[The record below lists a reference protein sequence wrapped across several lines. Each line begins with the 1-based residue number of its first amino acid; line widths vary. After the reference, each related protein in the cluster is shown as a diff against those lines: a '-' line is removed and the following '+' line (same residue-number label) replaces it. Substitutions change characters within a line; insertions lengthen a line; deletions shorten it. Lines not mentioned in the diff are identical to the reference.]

1 MTDNLLQL
9 IDLQADLLLADL
21 NDRTKRCAIAWDRV
35 SPTTYHCYFEWGN
48 DWYDAYVTLMRGSYG
63 LDLIKNERLVLNI
76 NSYIN
81 DQVAVLYYVITDTF
95 DDHEIKQIIQDINT
109 LASCK
114 NVVRKAALGGVTVG
128 GTAVVV
134 YYRYVIGGVTVGGTA
149 SLAGAPATFT
159 NDGIAEYDGYSYS
172 NFDEFGTLLTSGTI
186 DAPMG
191 FFYGPGEFEYGDPCC
206 KLGGNFALLPPYVK
220 INNYTGQF
228 LAPFTPKTAT
238 YQKINGVTQSSVTQP
253 SSDDF
258 NLLGGQANNET
269 VMLINIRSPNG
280 TGYYKLFLNLIFAS
294 GWQGLPKTVSVRAY
308 MGYSNNTGPTYMP
321 SLTSDFS
328 GLPLTDAVSQ
338 MVVYGDAMNAFE
350 ISDVI
355 AEVIAQEWWDSSSY
369 GIMLEVRQETAP
381 DSYNV
386 VYNSLSPYTSPDIFE
401 FNPSNFV
408 IRSNAYIRFT
418 MNQSEIADDSILSIV
433 KAEEAS
439 SGTTTLQIRAV
450 KDPNIAWPSSEADL
464 DYDFTTAFVSYEI
477 DLSDEI
483 GTQYDIDVTEIV
495 QEIIDQEDWLPGN
508 AIMFVL
514 FDGMQLKTYHVQQLI
529 PEIFT
534 PISFASEET
543 TLYPHA
549 TLTFTPATRVVGGV
563 TCGGTAK
570 VGDGAMLYIANANGT
585 GSFESWRLSSSPR
598 TILTGLTNISCVRT
612 DIEYGKIFW
621 SQVELTG
628 SNPSGT
634 SLFCCNM
641 DGTDVTEIASLS
653 TFDGIRSFD
662 LDRVNSK
669 IYLVVDR
676 NWNGGSNVI
685 YYVMRCDYD
694 GANLQDVH
702 NGTNPFLRSPT
713 GLTVDVNYGYVF
725 WCDSYG
731 LEQGAVH
738 RCDLD
743 GSNYVQLLSTTG
755 LVRAVCAYNSELYMG
770 GSGVLTK
777 TDLNGENQ
785 EFLSFLQLSV
795 VVSIDI
801 KVEDPNDLDGP
812 ANMYIADSGV
822 NKVFIN
828 DLTGFSRTAIINDS
842 DPRVA
847 VCVPL

>member
-1 MTDNLLQL
+1 M
-9 IDLQADLLLADL
+9 
-21 NDRTKRCAIAWDRV
+21 V
-35 SPTTYHCYFEWGN
+35 
-48 DWYDAYVTLMRGSYG
+48 
-63 LDLIKNERLVLNI
+63 
-76 NSYIN
+76 
-81 DQVAVLYYVITDTF
+81 
-95 DDHEIKQIIQDINT
+95 
-109 LASCK
+109 
-114 NVVRKAALGGVTVG
+114 VG

-134 YYRYVIGGVTVGGTA
+134 YYKHVIGGVTVGGTA

-159 NDGIAEYDGYSYS
+159 NDGIVEYDGYSYN

-206 KLGGNFALLPPYVK
+206 KLENGISGSFQLIPPYVK

-228 LAPFTPKTAT
+228 LSPFTPKTAT
-238 YQKINGVTQSSVTQP
+238 YQKINGVTQSTVTQP
-253 SSDDF
+253 SSQDY
-258 NLLGGQANNET
+258 NLLGGQPNNET

-280 TGYYKLFLNLIFAS
+280 VGYYKLFLNLIFDQS
-294 GWQGLPKTVSVRAY
+294 WLGLPKTVSVRAY
-308 MGYSNNTGPTYMP
+308 LGYSNNTGPTYMP

-328 GLPLTDAVSQ
+328 GLDLTEAVAELS
-338 MVVYGDAMNAFE
+338 VNGDSMQVFE
-350 ISDVI
+350 ISEVI
-355 AEVIAQEWWDSSSY
+355 GEVIAQEWWDTSSY
-369 GIMLEVRQETAP
+369 GIMLEVRQTTAA
-381 DSYNV
+381 DSYST
-386 VYNSLSPYTSPDIFE
+386 VYNSLSGYTSPDIFE
-401 FNPSNFV
+401 FGPDYFV
-408 IRSNAYIRFT
+408 RRSNAYIRFT
-418 MNQSEIADDSILSIV
+418 MYQSGVADDSILSIV

-450 KDPNIAWPSSEADL
+450 KDPNIAWPSSEADFL
-464 DYDFTTAFVSYEI
+464 DHEFTTEFVSYEI

-483 GTQYDIDVTEIV
+483 GTQYDIDVTQIV
-495 QEIIDQEDWLPGN
+495 QEIIDQEDWVPNN

-514 FDGMQLKTYHVQQLI
+514 FDGAQLRTYHVQQI
-529 PEIFT
+529 ISEIFT
-534 PISFASEET
+534 PISFASEENGV
-543 TLYPHA
+543 YPHA
-549 TLTFTPATRVVGGV
+549 TLTFTPPTYSIGGV
-563 TCGGTAK
+563 TCGGEAFVT
-570 VGDGAMLYIANANGT
+570 DGSMLYIANQNGS
-585 GSFESWRLSSSPR
+585 GSIESWRLSTTPR
-598 TILTGLTNISCVRT
+598 TVLTDLTNISCVRV
-612 DIEYGKIFW
+612 DMQSRKIFW
-621 SQVELTG
+621 SQVELTVG
-628 SNPSGT
+628 NPSGT
-634 SLFCCNM
+634 SIFCSDM
-641 DGTDVTEIASLS
+641 DGTNVTEIVSLS
-653 TFDGIRSFD
+653 TYDGIRSFD
-662 LDRVNSK
+662 LDRVNKK

-676 NWNGGSNVI
+676 NWDLSPSLT
-685 YYVMRCDYD
+685 YYVMKCDYD

-702 NGTNPFLRSPT
+702 NGTNSFIRSPT
-713 GLTVDVNYGYVF
+713 GLTVDVSNGYVF

-738 RCDLD
+738 RCELD

-755 LVRAVCAYNSELYMG
+755 LVRAICAYNSELYMG